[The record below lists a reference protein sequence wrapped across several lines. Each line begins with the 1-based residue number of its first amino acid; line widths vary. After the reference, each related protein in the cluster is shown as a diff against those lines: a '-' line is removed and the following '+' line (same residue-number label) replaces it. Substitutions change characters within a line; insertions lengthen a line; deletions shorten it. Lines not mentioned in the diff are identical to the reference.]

1 MPAFGG
7 ADGTRKNGCVF
18 TFILG
23 AVVLLAGIVF
33 AVTSSGS
40 KRLLALAAAVVVG
53 GLVAGSSCFTIIQ
66 AKNVGVLTSFGKPVA
81 SLESGFHFKAP
92 WQKVTELDGTKIT
105 NKYENDSAI
114 EVRIGDGT
122 TAKVDTAIRWSIVGE
137 KADQIYADYRSDD
150 VNETV
155 RESLVETVYKNAIN
169 QVLGSYNPTEGLK
182 AVSPEQAS
190 GVNFTPDLDALSK
203 EVTSSMRARVGESG
217 GYVRIEFATISQVR
231 LSETTQKKINEFQ
244 AEIARTQVALQAEQT
259 NAAQAR
265 ANKALSASISKDPNI
280 LVSRCFDT
288 FDKMVEAG
296 QEVPAGGVACW
307 PGEKADL
314 ILTGR

>member
-1 MPAFGG
+1 M
-7 ADGTRKNGCVF
+7 F
-18 TFILG
+18 TFIVG
-23 AVVLLAGIVF
+23 AAVLLIGLFVGLA
-33 AVTSSGS
+33 SSGAT
-40 KRLLALAAAVVVG
+40 RLLAFVAALVVG
-53 GLVAGSSCFTIIQ
+53 GFMVGSSCFTVIQ

-81 SLESGFHFKAP
+81 SLDAGFHWKAP

-105 NKYENDSAI
+105 NKYEGEGAI

-122 TAKVDTAIRWSIVGE
+122 TAQVETAIRWSIVGD

-169 QVLGSYNPTEGLK
+169 QVLGSYNPTEGIQAVDPTK
-182 AVSPEQAS
+182 ASM
-190 GVNFTPDLDALSK
+190 VNFTPDLDALSK
-203 EVTSSMRARVGESG
+203 QVTDSMRARVAESG
-217 GYVRIEFATISQVR
+217 GYVGVEFATISQVK

-288 FDKMVEAG
+288 FDKMVEAA
-296 QEVPAGGVACW
+296 QPVPAGGINCW

>member
-1 MPAFGG
+1 M
-7 ADGTRKNGCVF
+7 F
-18 TFILG
+18 TSILG
-23 AVVLLAGIVF
+23 LVILVVGVIAALS
-33 AVTSSGS
+33 SSGS
-40 KRLLALAAAVVVG
+40 KRVLALAVGIVVG
-53 GLVAGSSCFTIIQ
+53 GLLIGSSCFAIIQ

-81 SLESGFHFKAP
+81 SLDAGFHWKAP

-105 NKYENDSAI
+105 NKYEGDSAI

-122 TAKVDTAIRWSIVGE
+122 TAKVETAIRWSIVGD
-137 KADQIYADYRSDD
+137 KAAEIYADYRSDD

-182 AVSPEQAS
+182 AVDPEKAS
-190 GVNFTPDLDALSK
+190 AVNFTPDLDALSK
-203 EVTSSMRARVGESG
+203 AVTDSMRARVQESG
-217 GYVRIEFATISQVR
+217 GYVRVEFATISQVR

-296 QEVPAGGVACW
+296 QSVPAGGINCW

-314 ILTGR
+314 ILQGGR

>member
-1 MPAFGG
+1 MI
-7 ADGTRKNGCVF
+7 
-18 TFILG
+18 TFIVG
-23 AVVLLAGIVF
+23 AALLLAGVIVGF
-33 AVTSSGS
+33 NSSGT
-40 KRLLALAAAVVVG
+40 RRALVLVPAVVI
-53 GLVAGSSCFTIIQ
+53 GLLMAGSSCFAIIQ

-81 SLESGFHFKAP
+81 SLDAGFHWKAP

-105 NKYENDSAI
+105 NKYEGKDAI

-122 TAKVDTAIRWSIVGE
+122 TAGVETAIRWSIVGE

-169 QVLGSYNPTEGLK
+169 QVLGSYNPTEGLR
-182 AVSPEQAS
+182 AVDPQKVTAIS
-190 GVNFTPDLDALSK
+190 FTPDLDALSQQ
-203 EVTSSMRARVGESG
+203 VTESMRERVAESG
-217 GYVRIEFATISQVR
+217 GYVQVEFATISQVR

-265 ANKALSASISKDPNI
+265 ANRALSASISKDPNI

-296 QEVPAGGVACW
+296 RDVPAGGINCW
-307 PGEKADL
+307 PGEKANL
-314 ILTGR
+314 ILQGGR